1 QWLFADPDGHGP
13 DLVQRLCQ
21 SPRHSSPC
29 FEWMS
34 VAVFSSLAVDLGCSH
49 RKLRRQRAWLRPFVP
64 AEWQGRY
71 PGRSYWRWPE
81 GGPLKAKEVLCAQT
95 WSILSIKKRS
105 AQTLRA
111 IRSRQGLSGGS
122 RYFTLLV
129 SLRLRPQ
136 GQESATDI
144 VPGSG

>member
-1 QWLFADPDGHGP
+1 
-13 DLVQRLCQ
+13 
-21 SPRHSSPC
+21 
-29 FEWMS
+29 MS

-71 PGRSYWRWPE
+71 PGRSYWHWPE

-105 AQTLRA
+105 AQTLRQA
-111 IRSRQGLSGGS
+111 GPVWRKS
-122 RYFTLLV
+122 LLYTACLLAV
-129 SLRLRPQ
+129 EAAGAGKCNRDCARFWVM
-136 GQESATDI
+136 E
-144 VPGSG
+144 V

>member
-1 QWLFADPDGHGP
+1 
-13 DLVQRLCQ
+13 
-21 SPRHSSPC
+21 
-29 FEWMS
+29 MS

-105 AQTLRA
+105 AQTLWSSK
-111 IRSRQGLSGGS
+111 SRQALSGRKS
-122 RYFTLLV
+122 LLYTACPV
-129 SLRLRPQ
+129 AVEGAGAGKCNRHCAR
-136 GQESATDI
+136 SA
-144 VPGSG
+144 VVEF